1 MKIILNP
8 DQNLWFTSDTHYNH
22 YNIVKSITKW
32 EGSRKDR
39 TRDFESLEQMNE
51 VIVEHINSFVKEDDI
66 LIHLGDWSFGGF
78 DSIKEFRDKIKCKNI
93 HLVLGNHDHHIAN
106 NKNNIQDL
114 FSSVHEYLFLQV
126 NIPVG
131 PTFTKHRFVC
141 MHYPIASWNGM
152 SEGIVHLH
160 GHTHLPPEY
169 KLGKGKSLDV
179 GIDGNYYFPISI
191 SQINYMMKKQ
201 PIHRLILPIDHHEEK
216 ILKGIKK
223 FINLIKQKLCV

>member
-152 SEGIVHLH
+152 SEGVVHLH
-160 GHTHLPPEY
+160 GHTHLYLES
-169 KLGKGKSLDV
+169 KLYGRRLDV
-179 GIDGNYYFPISI
+179 GIDGNNMEPYNIQDI
-191 SQINYMMKKQ
+191 INIMKNQQIENMM
-201 PIHRLILPIDHHEEK
+201 PHYDHHAESSD
-216 ILKGIKK
+216 I
-223 FINLIKQKLCV
+223 